1 VYVTGSLLCACAV
14 YTNVSVQKWFFR
26 SWNFRQESDLNVMPV
41 NMFAWRRFD
50 DCWSPETTDHRLV
63 CADQEAPAGLAGAV
77 FAVGTPLAA
86 AKTDIKKCMS
96 HFSAT

>member
-1 VYVTGSLLCACAV
+1 MI
-14 YTNVSVQKWFFR
+14 FR
-26 SWNFRQESDLNVMPV
+26 YWNFHQESDPNDMPV
-41 NMFAWRRFD
+41 NQD
-50 DCWSPETTDHRLV
+50 TSPETTDHRLV